1 MLMYQRPLRSDELYH
16 WGLWNPWKKKKHKYI
31 YKVQDGNHVRYFY
44 SQEELDAYR
53 NADRKVN
60 SERKSEPANPL
71 QAVKDFV
78 DYKVTGFGYKRDAK
92 RQNKEIDE
100 LSKIQKEHPLKA
112 DKNKVDVLKEMES
125 KSKRADSKLMDPFAD
140 SMTKKYAK
148 DRKDYVDSVGQRNR
162 RLARTAEY
170 AKQFNL
176 DEAEK
181 KAMNNS
187 IFGKVS
193 KFFKKRSDNK
203 VVNFMRE
210 NPKYAE
216 EWLNDLGITTK
227 EFNPKKARNAD
238 KLKKTLVNRGVMKE
252 TDTLNDVLEK
262 RGFAEKERGRM
273 EYYKDSN
280 KKKKKAVKHSD
291 DELQSFLDTNS
302 DELMHYG
309 RLGMKWY
316 QHIFGP
322 VQAGAKYAQKAG
334 SKIASAKSA
343 HDAKAE
349 AKWEKKKEKV
359 IRSGD
364 PAKVRKYQSKMTDD
378 ELRRAEN
385 RITERGK
392 LDKMTGHDRSIQQ
405 AQNFVNQNSNKNSVD
420 VIKSFSNI
428 ANSIDTSYKSFDKIM
443 KTIDE
448 AKKYTPEGMARAAE
462 VKRAMS
468 NLDMPWILENVDKMT
483 SKQREDVL
491 KDYKN
496 LNDIKIRYNDQQ
508 KQASSPT
515 VFKDFMTE
523 YSSKELTSFKDYQRF
538 KDGYIPYTISDKKDK
553 KDKNN

>member
-100 LSKIQKEHPLKA
+100 LSKIQKEHPLKV

-148 DRKDYVDSVGQRNR
+148 DRKDYEDSVGERNR

-210 NPKYAE
+210 NQDYAE
-216 EWLNDLGITTK
+216 KWLNDLGITTK

-252 TDTLNDVLEK
+252 TETLNDVLEE

-322 VQAGAKYAQKAG
+322 VQSGAKYAQKAG
-334 SKIASAKSA
+334 SKIASAKA
-343 HDAKAE
+343 THDAKAE

-364 PAKVRKYQSKMTDD
+364 PAKVRKYQTRMTDD
-378 ELRRAEN
+378 ELRRADN
-385 RITERGK
+385 RIAERNK
-392 LDKMTGHDRSIQQ
+392 LDKATGHEAKQ
-405 AQNFVNQNSNKNSVD
+405 AQNFVNQNANKTSVD
-420 VIKSFSNI
+420 LFKEFGNVANNISNTY
-428 ANSIDTSYKSFDKIM
+428 NSFDKIM
-443 KTIDE
+443 TTLDS
-448 AKKYTPEGMARAAE
+448 AKKYTPEAQARAKY
-462 VKRAMS
+462 VKDAIKNRDTDAFEAHPEWFGDNDTNNLVSAVNAGNRIANYIENERRGEEAQRKAIERASQFIGPYMES
-468 NLDMPWILENVDKMT
+468 DADDMKKLWNDLQKDIYRDK
-483 SKQREDVL
+483 
-491 KDYKN
+491 
-496 LNDIKIRYNDQQ
+496 
-508 KQASSPT
+508 
-515 VFKDFMTE
+515 
-523 YSSKELTSFKDYQRF
+523 LTIET
-538 KDGYIPYTISDKKDK
+538 GKKK
-553 KDKNN
+553 

>member
-1 MLMYQRPLRSDELYH
+1 MYQKPLRSDELYH
-16 WGLWNPWKKKKHKYI
+16 WGLPWGRKKTKYI
-31 YKVQDGNHVRYFY
+31 YKVQDGNYTRYFY
-44 SQEELDAYR
+44 SQDELDAYR

-60 SERKSEPANPL
+60 AQKKSVASNPL
-71 QAVKDFV
+71 QGIKDFV
-78 DYKVTGFGYKRDAK
+78 DYKITGRGYTRDAK
-92 RQNKEIDE
+92 RKNKDIDE
-100 LSKIQKEHPLKA
+100 LSKLQKKHPLRVDEEKA
-112 DKNKVDVLKEMES
+112 SVFKEMAE
-125 KSKRADSKLMDPFAD
+125 KTKRPDSKLMDPSAD
-140 SMTKKYAK
+140 LMNKKHE
-148 DRKDYVDSVGQRNR
+148 KDYQDYVAVRRNR
-162 RLARTAEY
+162 TLENTAKY

-187 IFGKVS
+187 LFGKVS

-203 VVNFMRE
+203 VVNFMKE
-210 NPKYAE
+210 NPDYAE
-216 EWLNDLGITTK
+216 KWLNDLGITTK
-227 EFNPKKARNAD
+227 DFNPKKARNAD

-252 TDTLNDVLEK
+252 TDTLNDVLED
-262 RGFAEKERGRM
+262 RGFVEKERGRM

-334 SKIASAKSA
+334 SKIVSAKSA

>member
-1 MLMYQRPLRSDELYH
+1 MYQRPLRSDELYH

-53 NADRKVN
+53 NADKKVN
-60 SERKSEPANPL
+60 AESKPGSANPL
-71 QAVKDFV
+71 RAVKDFV

-112 DKNKVDVLKEMES
+112 DKDKVARFEEMEA
-125 KSKRADSKLMDPFAD
+125 KSKRQDNKLMDPFAD
-140 SMTKKYAK
+140 SMTKQYAK
-148 DRKDYVDSVGQRNR
+148 DREDYMDSVGKRNR

-210 NPKYAE
+210 NPDYAE
-216 EWLNDLGITTK
+216 KWLNDLGITMK

-252 TDTLNDVLEK
+252 TDTLNDVLEG
-262 RGFAEKERGRM
+262 RGFVEKERGRM

-280 KKKKKAVKHSD
+280 KKKKKAIKHSD
-291 DELQSFLDTNS
+291 DELQSFLGTNS

-322 VQAGAKYAQKAG
+322 VQTGAKYAQKAG

-364 PAKVRKYQSKMTDD
+364 PAKVRKYQTRMTDD
-378 ELRRAEN
+378 ELRRADN
-385 RITERGK
+385 RIAERNK
-392 LDKMTGHDRSIQQ
+392 LDKATGHDSARQ
-405 AQNFVNQNSNKNSVD
+405 AQNFVNQNSNKTSIDLFKEFGNAANT
-420 VIKSFSNI
+420 FSNTY
-428 ANSIDTSYKSFDKIM
+428 NSFDKIM
-443 KTIDE
+443 TTLDSV
-448 AKKYTPEGMARAAE
+448 KKYTPEGQARAKY
-462 VKRAMS
+462 VKDA
-468 NLDMPWILENVDKMT
+468 I
-483 SKQREDVL
+483 
-491 KDYKN
+491 KN
-496 LNDIKIRYNDQQ
+496 RDTDAFEAHPEWFGANDTNDLVTAVNAGNRIRNYIDNERRGEEAQQ
-508 KQASSPT
+508 KAIERASQFIGPYME
-515 VFKDFMTE
+515 KDADDMKKLWTE
-523 YSSKELTSFKDYQRF
+523 LQKDIYRERF
-538 KDGYIPYTISDKKDK
+538 TIETGKKK
-553 KDKNN
+553 